1 MNAMLE
7 RQLAR
12 LDYIDP
18 RDLLRSIE
26 PTVVGV
32 LQHPNEVRGLT
43 DHQRND
49 YIQKH
54 QAAFLS
60 LFMKQIA
67 GPNAN
72 ITVALKEADDYDC
85 VIRAIDAGGGT
96 AYKLVQLKQLVNHQ
110 VDDNIDLQTLIN
122 RLPIKCASSGDL
134 VVAIWTNR
142 DIELDFSQLDLSRLR
157 VEQLWLFGDSVDGAV
172 TLDGGFVSDL
182 IAGVRWSCVMRNLQ
196 PLGKQVRF
204 TPRGA

>member
-1 MNAMLE
+1 MLE

-18 RDLLRSIE
+18 RDLLRSIG

-32 LQHPNEVRGLT
+32 LQHPDEVRGLT
-43 DHQRND
+43 DHQKND

-54 QAAFLS
+54 QAGFLS

-72 ITVALKEADDYDC
+72 ITLALKEADDYDC
-85 VIRAIDAGGGT
+85 VIRAIDAGRET
-96 AYKLVQLKQLVNHQ
+96 AYKLVQLKQLPNHQ
-110 VDDNIDLQTLIN
+110 VNDDIDLQTIIN
-122 RLPIKCASSGDL
+122 RLKVKYASSGDL
-134 VVAIWTNR
+134 VVAIWINR
-142 DIELDFSQLDLSRLR
+142 DIELDFNQLDFIGLR
-157 VEQLWLFGDSVDGAV
+157 VEQLWLFGDPVTGEV

-196 PLGKQVRF
+196 PLVRQVRF
-204 TPRGA
+204 TPMRA